1 MKHMKKTA
9 AHSATSLNNTNNT
22 QTLSLQQLG
31 RTYFSTGWRIIV
43 PVVVA
48 TFFGTILDAAIG
60 TKPWLTLIGLVLGFM
75 VAGML
80 VKHQGGDVATAS
92 KK

>member
-9 AHSATSLNNTNNT
+9 AHSATSLNTTNT
-22 QTLSLQQLG
+22 QTLNPLQLG
-31 RTYFSTGWRIIV
+31 RTYFGTGWRIVV

-60 TKPWLTLIGLVLGFM
+60 TKPWLTLVGLVLGFM
-75 VAGML
+75 VAGAL
-80 VKHQGGDVATAS
+80 VKHQGGNVATAS